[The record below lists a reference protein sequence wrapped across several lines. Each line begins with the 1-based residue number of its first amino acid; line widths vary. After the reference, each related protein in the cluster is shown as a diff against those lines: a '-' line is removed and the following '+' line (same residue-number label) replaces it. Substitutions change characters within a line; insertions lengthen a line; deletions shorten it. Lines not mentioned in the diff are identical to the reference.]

1 MVASFLSS
9 VELGRAL
16 AMTEPRNGE
25 TADQFVLFSQEE
37 HRALED
43 RTIERDVRGKP
54 TLYAT
59 CLVRRKEVQLKPE
72 ERTRQLWL
80 TRLIDTLGYP
90 PSRIAVEYPITFGR
104 DSSKRADIVVFDAD
118 RPTVPYVIVEVKQ
131 AKYKDGK
138 EQLRSYCHATGAPLA
153 LWSNGT
159 LAEVWHRKN
168 PNYFMPIHNLPRAD
182 QTIQQ
187 VVDQPWTIQNLID
200 LENERVREGK
210 LAKSLRDL
218 IADMEDEVLA
228 NAGVDVF
235 EEVFK
240 LIFTNLFD
248 EMTSYRRGSALRFR
262 NQNTASQLKTA
273 IQNLFDEAKRKWPGV
288 FLNDERIRL
297 SPDHL
302 QVCIGSL
309 EEWKLF
315 NSNLDVIDDA
325 FEYLVSKSSKGE
337 KGQYFTPRWVIDMC
351 VKMMNPQEGE
361 TVIDPACG
369 SAGFTVHAMFHVWR
383 RIMADMG
390 KEESHLFTMEDK
402 PYRCVDYVRDNVFAI
417 DFDDK
422 SVRVSRCLN
431 LIAGDGETNV
441 LHLNTLDWT
450 KWGETVNQ
458 REWQAAYHSGWNR
471 FLMLQ
476 DPEHREDYRQFQFD
490 VLMANPP
497 FAGEIKQS
505 DMLVRYELAHKKD
518 GKLEKTVDRDL
529 LFVERNLDFL
539 KPGGR
544 MAVVL
549 PQGRFNNSS
558 DQRLREFIM
567 ERCRVLAVIGLHPN
581 TFKPHTGTK
590 TSVLFV
596 QKWNE
601 DPTAGPLC
609 LKQEDYNIFFATQ
622 QMQSVDNSGQKVY
635 RRDLDGAFMRDHHG
649 HFVVE
654 HDLFNHEGLTQD
666 GIAEAFQEFARQER
680 LSFFRVAP
688 STRAA

>member
-1 MVASFLSS
+1 MS
-9 VELGRAL
+9 
-16 AMTEPRNGE
+16 
-25 TADQFVLFSQEE
+25 
-37 HRALED
+37 
-43 RTIERDVRGKP
+43 
-54 TLYAT
+54 
-59 CLVRRKEVQLKPE
+59 
-72 ERTRQLWL
+72 
-80 TRLIDTLGYP
+80 
-90 PSRIAVEYPITFGR
+90 
-104 DSSKRADIVVFDAD
+104 
-118 RPTVPYVIVEVKQ
+118 
-131 AKYKDGK
+131 
-138 EQLRSYCHATGAPLA
+138 
-153 LWSNGT
+153 
-159 LAEVWHRKN
+159 
-168 PNYFMPIHNLPRAD
+168 IHNLPRAD
-182 QTIQQ
+182 QTIEQ

-210 LAKSLRDL
+210 SAKSLRDL
-218 IADMEDEVLA
+218 ITDMEDEVLA

-240 LIFTNLFD
+240 LIFTKLFD

-262 NQNTASQLKTA
+262 NQNTASQLKTG

-288 FLNDERIRL
+288 FLSDERVRL

-302 QVCIGSL
+302 QVCVGSL

-351 VKMMNPQEGE
+351 VKMMNPKESE

-450 KWGETVNQ
+450 KWGETINQ

-471 FLMLQ
+471 FLELQ
-476 DPEHREDYRQFQFD
+476 DPQHREDYRQFRFD

-505 DMLVRYELAHKKD
+505 DMLARYELAHKRD

-529 LFVERNLDFL
+529 LFIERNLDFL

-544 MAVVL
+544 MAMVL

-567 ERCRVLAVIGLHPN
+567 ERCRVLAVVGLHLN

-635 RRDLDGAFMRDHHG
+635 RRDLDGAFMRDRHG

-688 STRAA
+688 SIKAA